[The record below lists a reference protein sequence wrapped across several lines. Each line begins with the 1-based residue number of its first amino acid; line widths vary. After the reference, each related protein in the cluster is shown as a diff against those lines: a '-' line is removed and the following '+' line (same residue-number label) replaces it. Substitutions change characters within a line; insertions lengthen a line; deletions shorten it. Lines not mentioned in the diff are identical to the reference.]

1 MTMHRRPV
9 GRARLLAALGAL
21 VTLAGTVLPW
31 WTVGGDPG
39 EIPAI
44 SGNAFESTGILVFVA
59 ALATI
64 ALVTLPYA
72 TDRPTQPDRWQ
83 AYAAVAIVGWAAF
96 AYRIFDLAMSRA
108 FSFAEPL
115 EAFSRSPGLWITTIG
130 LIVLARATY
139 DAYREPRFR

>member
-31 WTVGGDPG
+31 WTVGGHAG
-39 EIPAI
+39 ELPAS
-44 SGNAFESTGILVFVA
+44 SGNAFESTGIIVFVA

-72 TDRPTQPDRWQ
+72 TDRPMQADRWQ
-83 AYAAVAIVGWAAF
+83 AYALVAVVGSAAF
-96 AYRIFDLAMSRA
+96 AYRIFDLAMLRA
-108 FSFAEPL
+108 FSFAEPV
-115 EAFSRSPGLWITTIG
+115 EALTRAPGVWVTTIG
-130 LIVLARATY
+130 LIVIARATY
-139 DAYREPRFR
+139 DTYREPHYR

>member
-9 GRARLLAALGAL
+9 GRARLLAALGAV
-21 VTLAGTVLPW
+21 VTLVGTVLPW
-31 WTVGGDPG
+31 WTVGGHAG

-83 AYAAVAIVGWAAF
+83 AYALVAIVGWAAF
-96 AYRIFDLAMSRA
+96 GYRIFDLAMSRA

-115 EAFSRSPGLWITTIG
+115 EAFTRAPGLSVTTIG
-130 LIVLARATY
+130 LIVLARAVY
-139 DAYREPRFR
+139 NAFRETRSR